1 MSTLFH
7 NVDHLGRK
15 RVSRFFIL
23 LLILSLLVCGAIL
36 LSFKT
41 RSAVSNLT
49 PLQSL
54 PSSSGVMG
62 ADLFPIASTGLE
74 TLNVDTMSGA
84 GSDNIEKIPQEP
96 LGDFEQLPQPITCS
110 VDAEIRAEELE
121 AFLESLAHSI
131 EINFDM
137 TYRVKITIV
146 PNKE

>member
-1 MSTLFH
+1 M
-7 NVDHLGRK
+7 
-15 RVSRFFIL
+15 
-23 LLILSLLVCGAIL
+23 VCGAIL

-41 RSAVSNLT
+41 RGAVSNLT

-62 ADLFPIASTGLE
+62 ADLSPIASKRLE
-74 TLNVDTMSGA
+74 ILNVDTMSGA
-84 GSDNIEKIPQEP
+84 GSDGIEKIPQEP